1 MAVWIFLRGLNREA
15 SHWGNFPA
23 AFERAIVGAKVIAL
37 DLPGNGAL
45 RHVPSPLSISQM
57 VTHCRSELVR
67 LGTKPPYHVLA
78 ISMGAMVASQWAT
91 EAPSEIA
98 AAVLINTSFR
108 PFSPFYARLRPE
120 TYGHLLGMALPGVS
134 PQSVERSVLQLT
146 SNHPERHEVAVAE
159 WLSIREQR
167 PVRKSNVLRQLF
179 AAARFKASGERPA
192 APVLLLGSCQDRL
205 VNVECTL
212 AIARHWNCPVALHPD
227 SGHDLPLD
235 DTTWVVQ
242 QVQNWLDEGPVFSP
256 AISA

>member
-15 SHWGNFPA
+15 SHWGSFTA
-23 AFERAIVGAKVIAL
+23 EFEQAIADAKVIAL

-45 RHVPSPLSISQM
+45 RHVSSPLSISQI
-57 VTHCRSELVR
+57 VTHCRSELGR

-91 EAPSEIA
+91 ETPAEIA

-108 PFSPFYARLRPE
+108 PFSPFYARLRPIN
-120 TYGHLLGMALPGVS
+120 YGHLLGMALPGAS
-134 PQSVERSVLQLT
+134 PQSLEQAVLQLT
-146 SNHPERHEVAVAE
+146 SNHPERHEAAVAE
-159 WLSIREQR
+159 WISIHKQR
-167 PVRKSNVLRQLF
+167 PVRKSNALRQLL
-179 AAARFKASGERPA
+179 AAARFKASRERPA
-192 APVLLLGSCQDRL
+192 TPVLLLGSCQDRL
-205 VNVECTL
+205 VNIECTL

-235 DTTWVVQ
+235 DAVWVIQ
-242 QVQNWLDEGPVFSP
+242 QVQNWLTEGPVFTP